1 MKKFIG
7 KVEAF
12 NLFMAGEDGIIALD
26 NKTEEIISFCDIC
39 LAEYR
44 DCDTLQYMI
53 EDIQKPEIEIQDEEL
68 PEWVA

>member
-26 NKTEEIISFCDIC
+26 NATEEIISFCDIC

-44 DCDTLQYMI
+44 DCGTLQYMI
-53 EDIQKPEIEIQDEEL
+53 EDIQKDEDL
-68 PEWVA
+68 PEWIV

>member
-26 NKTEEIISFCDIC
+26 NATEEILSFCDIC
-39 LAEYR
+39 MAEYR
-44 DCDTLQYMI
+44 DCETLQYMI
-53 EDIQKPEIEIQDEEL
+53 EESFEND
-68 PEWVA
+68 